1 MFTKLREKIKSLINN
16 LINGSNSG
24 YNGEGKVR
32 NSYEELAVAYQK
44 LEVLNEELI
53 ASEEELEEN
62 IDEINSGNELLELS
76 EKRYKT
82 LIDNSKD
89 IIYSCDKNGL
99 FTAVNKQFLYLIKIH
114 EDDIIGKKL
123 SNLICK
129 KDYYIKW
136 EEAIQKVIKT
146 EQMVDM
152 EVEVD
157 ENAIYNVTISPVF
170 DKKNNVLGITG
181 TNYDVTELRKSE
193 SIIRHMAYYDDL
205 TGLHNRAYFFDKLN
219 KYIQI
224 SKEES
229 KKLVVLFL
237 DIDNFKRI
245 NDSLGHTIGD
255 ELLRQ
260 VAKRL
265 QLSMRKCDTVARISG
280 DEFSIVIDK
289 IENVNESIHIIEDIL
304 KAFGPSFNVENS
316 LINISLSIGASVFPD
331 DGESA
336 EELLRNSDIAMYKV
350 KESGKNF
357 YRYFD
362 INMKNELLRKMKIE
376 TMLTNAVQNE
386 EFILHYQ
393 PQYDVRSKKMCGLEA
408 LIRWNSLELGFL
420 NPMEFIAISEEIGI
434 ISKIG
439 EWVLNKACNFVKKI
453 NNEFGINIVIAV
465 NISPIQLR
473 QSDFYDI
480 VTKTIDKIGISPCNV
495 ELEIT
500 ENICIDDFDYT
511 INILKSLKK
520 YGVRI
525 ALDDFGTGYSSLSY
539 IKKLPIDMLKI
550 DKSFV
555 DEISID
561 ESQNDLTE
569 TIIAMAHKLGMK
581 ALAEGVEDQ
590 FQYDY
595 LEKSGIDI
603 IQGYL
608 LGKPMTES
616 AIEKELS
623 L

>member
-1 MFTKLREKIKSLINN
+1 MFTKLRGKIKSVINN
-16 LINGSNSG
+16 LIDGSNSG
-24 YNGEGKVR
+24 NK
-32 NSYEELAVAYQK
+32 
-44 LEVLNEELI
+44 
-53 ASEEELEEN
+53 
-62 IDEINSGNELLELS
+62 LLELS
-76 EKRYKT
+76 EERYKT

-114 EDDIIGKKL
+114 YYDIIGKKL

-146 EQMVDM
+146 EQMIDM
-152 EVEVD
+152 EFKVD

-170 DKKNNVLGITG
+170 DNKNNVVGITG
-181 TNYDVTELRKSE
+181 TNYDITEIRKSE
-193 SIIRHMAYYDDL
+193 SIIKHMAYYDNL
-205 TGLHNRAYFFDKLN
+205 TGLHNRAYFFDRLN
-219 KYIQI
+219 KHIQI
-224 SKEES
+224 SKEKS
-229 KKLVVLFL
+229 KKLVVIFI
-237 DIDNFKRI
+237 DIDDFKRI
-245 NDSLGHTIGD
+245 NDSLGHTVGD
-255 ELLRQ
+255 ELLKL

-265 QLSMRKCDTVARISG
+265 QLSIRKGDTIARISG
-280 DEFSIVIDK
+280 DEFSIVINK
-289 IENVNESIHIIEDIL
+289 IKNVNESIHIIEDIL
-304 KAFGPSFNVENS
+304 KVFEVPFNVQNS
-316 LINISLSIGASVFPD
+316 LINITISIGASVFPD
-331 DGESA
+331 DGKSA

-376 TMLTNAVQNE
+376 TMLVNAVENE

-393 PQYDVRSKKMCGLEA
+393 PQYDVRSKKICGLEA
-408 LIRWNSLELGFL
+408 LIRWNSSELGFL

-439 EWVLNKACNFVKKI
+439 EWVLNRACNFAKKI
-453 NNEFGINIVIAV
+453 NNEFGTNIVIAV

-473 QSDFYDI
+473 QGDFYNI
-480 VTKTIDKIGISPCNV
+480 VTKIIDKIGISPCNV

-500 ENICIDDFDYT
+500 ENICIDDFDYA

-539 IKKLPIDMLKI
+539 LKKLPIDMLKI

-561 ESQNDLTE
+561 GSQNDLTE
-569 TIIAMAHKLGMK
+569 TIISLAHKLGMK